1 MTAHAA
7 HQRKQ
12 GFRSTILPAIL
23 ASTLLATLIS
33 SAISARVTVYQIETV
48 RNDNRTALRRQSL
61 VELRGSLIEMVNA
74 AKDVYLI
81 NLLQYLKTD
90 RWRNHIDLEA
100 EQKVGYGKT
109 KVGVYLA
116 TVGDDELT
124 KDVEATRKDIAELVD
139 STSRDQAETAAHDM
153 DLHTADVSDRI
164 GELLGPLLQG

>member
-1 MTAHAA
+1 MNAHAA
-7 HQRKQ
+7 HQNQR
-12 GFRSTILPAIL
+12 FRSTILPAIL

-33 SAISARVTVYQIETV
+33 SAISARVTVYQIEAA

-81 NLLQYLKTD
+81 NLLHYLRTD

-100 EQKVGYGKT
+100 EQKVGYGNT

-116 TVGDDELT
+116 TVDDAELT
-124 KDVEATRKDIAELVD
+124 KAVEATRKAIAELVD
-139 STSRDQAETAAHDM
+139 STSRDQAETAAHNM
-153 DLHTADVSDRI
+153 DLHTADVSERI
-164 GELLGPLLQG
+164 GELLGPLLER